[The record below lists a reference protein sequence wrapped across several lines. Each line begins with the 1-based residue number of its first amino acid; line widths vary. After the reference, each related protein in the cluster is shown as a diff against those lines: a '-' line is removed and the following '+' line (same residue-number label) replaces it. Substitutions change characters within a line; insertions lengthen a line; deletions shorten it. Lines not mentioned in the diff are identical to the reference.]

1 LPPRRRERRCHADLG
16 ALCFG
21 CHADLGALARSPD
34 ADLGAKRTDDLVM
47 RAGREGYADVG
58 ALFLT
63 GIVDKACGK
72 PQLFT
77 LIQGRRH
84 AEVGALQR

>member
-1 LPPRRRERRCHADLG
+1 M
-16 ALCFG
+16 
-21 CHADLGALARSPD
+21 
-34 ADLGAKRTDDLVM
+34 M
-47 RAGREGYADVG
+47 RARREGYADVG